1 MSKNYLFKNFTRIS
15 EIKRNKD
22 FNYDCCYVIKL
33 DPIKRIH
40 PEIDFHINL
49 EENGVIYVGK
59 GKKGV
64 GRDHRFATHKINSGT
79 NNSSLRRNLCA
90 VLNKKMSFKPKKEK
104 KEKINKDDEI
114 KLTSFIKD
122 ECKVKFFKPRK
133 DETIEKLETKLVR
146 EFQPTL
152 NRDKKQKI
160 NNDKKDK
167 EFAKIRGIT
176 INSSMPRDK
185 LWNIYYDDINKLYS
199 NFWGSV
205 NK

>member
-15 EIKRNKD
+15 EIKLNKD

-90 VLNKKMSFKPKKEK
+90 VLNKKMSFKPNKEK
-104 KEKINKDDEI
+104 QTINDDEI

-133 DETIEKLETKLVR
+133 DETIEKLETKLIR

-152 NRDKKQKI
+152 NRDNKPNI
-160 NNDKKDK
+160 NYDKKDK
-167 EFAKIRGIT
+167 EFAEIRGIT
-176 INSSMPRDK
+176 INSST
-185 LWNIYYDDINKLYS
+185 
-199 NFWGSV
+199 NFR
-205 NK
+205 

>member
-1 MSKNYLFKNFTRIS
+1 MSKNYLFKNFTKIS
-15 EIKRNKD
+15 KIKANKN
-22 FNYDCCYVIKL
+22 FNYDCCYVVKL
-33 DPIKRIH
+33 DPIERIH
-40 PEIDFHINL
+40 PKINFHKNRKQ
-49 EENGVIYVGK
+49 NGVIYVGK

-104 KEKINKDDEI
+104 KQKINDDGEI

-122 ECKVKFFKPRK
+122 ECKVKFFKPGK